1 VNVRQWVDAEVR
13 VRFEE
18 VDPWQ
23 MVWYGRYLS
32 YFEVARTALMEKFEL
47 LADTIVLM
55 GYRTPM
61 VSLRCQFKAPARFN
75 DRLQVRAT
83 VKVPK
88 TASLT
93 FLFEI
98 HRPADG
104 ALIALG
110 ETSHVLLSEEGQMI
124 YKFSGPLRER
134 IDRMVAFC
142 NPSP

>member
-1 VNVRQWVDAEVR
+1 MRQWVDAEVR

-32 YFEVARTALMEKFEL
+32 YFEVARTVLMEKFEL

-61 VSLRCQFKAPARFN
+61 VSLRCRFKAPARFN

>member
-1 VNVRQWVDAEVR
+1 MRQWVDAEVR

>member
-1 VNVRQWVDAEVR
+1 LSQWVEAEVR

-23 MVWYGRYLS
+23 IVWYGRYLS
-32 YFEVARTALMEKFEL
+32 YFEVARTVLMEKFDL
-47 LADTIVLM
+47 LADRIVLM
-55 GYRTPM
+55 GYRTPI
-61 VSLRCQFKAPARFN
+61 VSLHCQFKAPARFN
-75 DRLQVRAT
+75 DLLRVRAT
-83 VKVPK
+83 IKVPE

-98 HRPADG
+98 HRPADET
-104 ALIALG
+104 LIAVG
-110 ETSHVLLSEEGQMI
+110 ETTHVLLSEEGQMI

>member
-1 VNVRQWVDAEVR
+1 MRQWVDAEVR

-32 YFEVARTALMEKFEL
+32 YFEVARTVLMEKFEL

-104 ALIALG
+104 ALIAVG

>member
-1 VNVRQWVDAEVR
+1 MRQWVDAEVK

-18 VDPWQ
+18 VDSWQ
-23 MVWYGRYLS
+23 IVWYGRYLS
-32 YFEVARTALMEKFEL
+32 YFEVARTVLMEKFDL
-47 LADTIVLM
+47 LADRIVHL
-55 GYRTPM
+55 GYRTPI
-61 VSLRCQFKAPARFN
+61 VSLNCQFKNPARFN

-83 VKVPK
+83 VKVPE

-98 HRPADG
+98 HRPADQT
-104 ALIALG
+104 LIAVG
-110 ETSHVLLSEEGQMI
+110 ETSHVLLSEEGKMI
-124 YKFSGPLRER
+124 YKFSGPLRDR

>member
-1 VNVRQWVDAEVR
+1 MNAEVR

-23 MVWYGRYLS
+23 IVWYGRYLS
-32 YFEVARTALMEKFEL
+32 YFEVARTVLMERFDL
-47 LADTIVLM
+47 LADRIVLL
-55 GYRTPM
+55 GYRTPI
-61 VSLRCQFKAPARFN
+61 VSMQCRFKAPARFN

-83 VKVPK
+83 VKVPE

-98 HRPADG
+98 HRLADA
-104 ALIALG
+104 ALIAVG
-110 ETSHVLLSEEGQMI
+110 ETTHVLLSEEGQMI
-124 YKFSGPLRER
+124 YKFSGSLRER

>member
-1 VNVRQWVDAEVR
+1 MRQWIDAEVR

-23 MVWYGRYLS
+23 IVWYGRYLS
-32 YFEVARTALMEKFEL
+32 YFEVARTVLMEEFEL
-47 LADTIVLM
+47 LADRIVLL
-55 GYRTPM
+55 GYRTPI

-75 DRLQVRAT
+75 DLLRVRAT
-83 VKVPK
+83 VKVPE

-98 HRPADG
+98 HRPADQ
-104 ALIALG
+104 ALIAAG
-110 ETSHVLLSEEGQMI
+110 ETTHVLLSAEGRMI

>member
-1 VNVRQWVDAEVR
+1 MRQWVDAEVR

-32 YFEVARTALMEKFEL
+32 YFEVARTVLMEKFDL
-47 LADTIVLM
+47 LADRIVLM

-61 VSLRCQFKAPARFN
+61 VSLCCQFKAPARFN
-75 DRLQVRAT
+75 DRLQVRTT
-83 VKVPK
+83 VKVPE

-104 ALIALG
+104 ALIAGG

-134 IDRMVAFC
+134 INRMVAFC